1 MSKKYKF
8 TQQHMTGGNRC
19 FGNLATGNG
28 CQQTTDTSQYLTPCQ
43 SLPLDSGFNQ
53 KAGSEKCQKIIDVS
67 QYLTPCQSLPL
78 DSGFNQKAGG
88 KYNYIVNPKTGRKVI
103 INGKIGKQILR
114 KYLYN
119 VQKKLKNCRNNI
131 DI

>member
-19 FGNLATGNG
+19 FGNLSTSNV
-28 CQQTTDTSQYLTPCQ
+28 CQQT
-43 SLPLDSGFNQ
+43 
-53 KAGSEKCQKIIDVS
+53 IDVS

-78 DSGFNQKAGG
+78 DSGFNQTAGG
-88 KYNYIVNPKTGRKVI
+88 KYNYIVNPKTGRKVN
-103 INGKIGKQILR
+103 INGKIGKQVLR

-119 VQKKLKNCRNNI
+119 VQKFENY
-131 DI
+131 